1 MQVTFTGC
9 RLEVHSK
16 VARGTTDL
24 RKMSIS
30 YIDLDLGREERR
42 QLLRTHFHF
51 DCQCSLCVG
60 EEVEA
65 PQHLVDLSK
74 LQHSVAS
81 AAQVDQA
88 TLHQA
93 RREEVVRRGPCWPA
107 SGAPGS
113 VEGAACPYR
122 PPPAPTVG
130 RW

>member
-65 PQHLVDLSK
+65 PQHLVDLSQ

-81 AAQVDQA
+81 AVQVDHGNLQ
-88 TLHQA
+88 QP

-107 SGAPGS
+107 
-113 VEGAACPYR
+113 
-122 PPPAPTVG
+122 
-130 RW
+130 